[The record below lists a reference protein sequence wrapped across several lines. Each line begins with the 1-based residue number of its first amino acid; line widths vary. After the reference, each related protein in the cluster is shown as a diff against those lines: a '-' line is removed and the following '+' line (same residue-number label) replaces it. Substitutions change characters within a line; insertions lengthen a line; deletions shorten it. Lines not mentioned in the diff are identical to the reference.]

1 MFDDLK
7 RKVYEAN
14 ILLSKSNLVV
24 LSWGNVSQI
33 DRKLNV
39 VAIKPSGVD
48 YSKMQVDDIV
58 VVDMD
63 GNIVDGK
70 LRPSVDLDTHLELYK
85 AFKDIQGVTHTH
97 SNFATSFAQCEKEIP
112 CLGTTHADTFN
123 GPILCT
129 RILSEEEVNTDYAKN
144 TGTVII
150 ERFKNENPMENPG
163 VLVAKHGVFTWG
175 KDATDSV
182 KNAIVIE
189 ECARMA
195 YQSFMIDKNVSSLPE
210 YILKAH
216 YNRKHG
222 KNKTYGQEV
231 G

>member
-1 MFDDLK
+1 MFDELK

-14 ILLSKSNLVV
+14 ILLYKSNLVV

-129 RILSEEEVNTDYAKN
+129 RILSEEEVNTDYTKN

-175 KDATDSV
+175 KDAADSV